1 MLLNWW
7 KTPMVLIKWEKIDG
21 GRCKLKRGTKI
32 WQKRQIQRQKC
43 FFRTCL
49 LGCTGAVVHSSI
61 HECIN
66 TTRMRVGTTTKLGS
80 LWLTHLLDW
89 KSGGGVTW
97 WKKVESNALVPS
109 RFDDILMSDTLETLA
124 AYKMAACKLAHSYP
138 GKGWNLKLEKKWDH
152 ERQGGP

>member
-1 MLLNWW
+1 M
-7 KTPMVLIKWEKIDG
+7 
-21 GRCKLKRGTKI
+21 
-32 WQKRQIQRQKC
+32 
-43 FFRTCL
+43 
-49 LGCTGAVVHSSI
+49 HSSI

-66 TTRMRVGTTTKLGS
+66 TTLMRVGTTTKLGS

-138 GKGWNLKLEKKWDH
+138 GKG
-152 ERQGGP
+152 